1 MLDENF
7 VFEDNG
13 TSIKCH
19 NQKTPDD
26 KSIQVEV
33 DLGEGVNEGEA
44 KAKAKGEKTVAGTSK
59 AVSTWPRQPVRKL
72 LETHRAATLTPK
84 QYFITTMTP
93 WSWNPEHILR
103 PNGLFR
109 IHLTRQG
116 YLVGSKTMIDV
127 TEKGVFLSRHSDI
140 LPESVE
146 NFKYNWKDIPRLSH
160 QATLTPIER
169 DSASSTDMRLPR
181 KGDRWTNCEL
191 LQKRKIIGIKLVMA
205 YVALV
210 KIIIQEFGQK
220 TPSPPADAAG
230 EDAGK
235 GSSTNPFAGRAGAG
249 PYLGLGKHVVYDSMT
264 NPPEV
269 VLRGVA
275 NPGVQTKPIQKGKA
289 PYWAGG
295 RIPYMAD
302 GRLKSRARRGRE

>member
-1 MLDENF
+1 
-7 VFEDNG
+7 
-13 TSIKCH
+13 
-19 NQKTPDD
+19 
-26 KSIQVEV
+26 
-33 DLGEGVNEGEA
+33 
-44 KAKAKGEKTVAGTSK
+44 
-59 AVSTWPRQPVRKL
+59 
-72 LETHRAATLTPK
+72 
-84 QYFITTMTP
+84 
-93 WSWNPEHILR
+93 
-103 PNGLFR
+103 
-109 IHLTRQG
+109 
-116 YLVGSKTMIDV
+116 MIDV

-230 EDAGK
+230 EDAGE

-249 PYLGLGKHVVYDSMT
+249 PYLGLGKRCVERSGQSRGPDQAYPKGESALLGRWQNTLYGSWAPEESGKEGTGVTYTQVSAHLILFVGHAL
-264 NPPEV
+264 PPTQLPTYLPNSV
-269 VLRGVA
+269 PTTPRLR
-275 NPGVQTKPIQKGKA
+275 
-289 PYWAGG
+289 
-295 RIPYMAD
+295 
-302 GRLKSRARRGRE
+302 